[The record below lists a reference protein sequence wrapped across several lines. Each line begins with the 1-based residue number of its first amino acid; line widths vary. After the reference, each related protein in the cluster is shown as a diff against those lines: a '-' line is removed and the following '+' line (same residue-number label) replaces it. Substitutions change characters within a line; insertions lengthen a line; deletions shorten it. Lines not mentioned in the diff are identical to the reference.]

1 MQVAV
6 LNLACEGGGVV
17 MLDSITGVG
26 IDTFIDRC
34 GDTRAK
40 QELLLFWAL
49 HPDARF
55 SRLAILSALECSK
68 LDAEKALTYMVDI
81 ELVNTHS
88 DRGVTTYSL
97 TLSEKIRQMLAQLN
111 TLDWGQRYKIFSHI
125 HQVPGACSL
134 VSRQEGI

>member
-1 MQVAV
+1 M
-6 LNLACEGGGVV
+6 V
-17 MLDSITGVG
+17 MPDTMAGTGLSA
-26 IDTFIDRC
+26 FLDRC

-55 SRLAILSALECSK
+55 SRLAVLSALECSK
-68 LDAEKALTYMVDI
+68 LDTERALAYMVDI

-88 DRGVTTYSL
+88 DSGLTTYSL

-111 TLDWGQRYKIFSHI
+111 TLDWGQRHEIFSHI

-134 VSRQEGI
+134 VSGQEGI